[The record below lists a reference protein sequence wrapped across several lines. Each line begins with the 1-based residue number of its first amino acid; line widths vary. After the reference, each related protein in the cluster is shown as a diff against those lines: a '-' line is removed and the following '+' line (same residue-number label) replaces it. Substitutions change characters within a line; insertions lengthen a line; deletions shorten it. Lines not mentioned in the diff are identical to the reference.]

1 MQYNKYFKT
10 YSFLT
15 LFIYVYVCVHVY
27 VGVDVCICM
36 CGSLLVCMCVD
47 KRRLY
52 VSFYSAMTG
61 FQWPESE
68 LVN

>member
-1 MQYNKYFKT
+1 M
-10 YSFLT
+10 
-15 LFIYVYVCVHVY
+15 YVCVHVY

-36 CGSLLVCMCVD
+36 CGSVLVCMCGD